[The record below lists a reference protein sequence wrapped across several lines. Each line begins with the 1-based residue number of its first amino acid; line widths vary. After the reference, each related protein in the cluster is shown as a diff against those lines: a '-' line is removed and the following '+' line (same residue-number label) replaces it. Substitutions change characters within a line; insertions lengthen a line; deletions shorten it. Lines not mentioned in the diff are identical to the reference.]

1 MLSNKYTIYVDFDIK
16 DSLCEYFN
24 CKNIVFDFI
33 TSEDDD
39 VPLIDKILYKSDKN
53 KKILLIIDLPTI
65 KKLYQQ
71 VSKYNNFLK
80 LVDNGRIE
88 LIFYWDSVNELKD
101 SEILKKL
108 KFTWLEDC
116 LVSEG
121 IKRQFKNIEFY
132 QLPHALINHCQ
143 IIE

>member
-1 MLSNKYTIYVDFDIK
+1 MLSDKYTIYVDFDIK

-80 LVDNGRIE
+80 LIDDSRIE

-108 KFTWLEDC
+108 KFTWL
-116 LVSEG
+116 
-121 IKRQFKNIEFY
+121 
-132 QLPHALINHCQ
+132 
-143 IIE
+143 